1 MKLFKSIFLLFIS
14 CAMFF
19 SCEGTQHYY
28 NVADIVEK
36 SEAREYYEEKLH
48 NVITANDYKNGKYL
62 VSVFD
67 KTSSTNS
74 LLTDDFEVKIRDYTD
89 LKAFSRTVEN
99 ISKYCPAVSAS
110 GLIYFEKKNFSFTML
125 DYYGENKLSTGK
137 FSFQMVDEEKEGVI
151 EFITE
156 DASLTGNILTVNE
169 EKTIFDPLVKM
180 IVDSVKSQDI
190 FNDKSVQPI
199 KKSVGETE
207 YNVCWVSRNGVHENS
222 DYTTLQVD
230 VPKFV
235 YNDKNGSLYFY
246 ILQYNIGSVSLVS
259 IEGAIYYGSKKK
271 FIYKDYD
278 GKLKD

>member
-62 VSVFD
+62 VSIFD
-67 KTSSTNS
+67 KTGSTNS
-74 LLTDDFEVKIRDYTD
+74 LLTAASEVKIRDYTD
-89 LKAFSRTVEN
+89 LKAFSRTVN
-99 ISKYCPAVSAS
+99 ISKYCPTVSAS
-110 GLIYFEKKNFSFTML
+110 GLIYFEEKNFSFTML
-125 DYYGENKLSTGK
+125 DYYGENKSSTGK

-246 ILQYNIGSVSLVS
+246 ILQYNIESVSLVS
-259 IEGAIYYGSKKK
+259 IEGVIYYGNKKK

>member
-36 SEAREYYEEKLH
+36 SEAREYYEEKLY

-62 VSVFD
+62 VSFFD
-67 KTSSTNS
+67 KTGSTNR
-74 LLTDDFEVKIRDYTD
+74 LLPAASEVKTTYVSNLNAWYYI
-89 LKAFSRTVEN
+89 VN
-99 ISKYCPAVSAS
+99 ISKRCPAVNAS
-110 GLIYFEKKNFSFTML
+110 GLIYFEVKNFSFTMF

-137 FSFQMVDEEKEGVI
+137 FSFQMVDEEKEGVT

-190 FNDKSVQPI
+190 FNDKSAQPI

-207 YNVCWVSRNGVHENS
+207 CNVCWVSRSGAYENS

-259 IEGAIYYGSKKK
+259 IEGAIYYGNKKK

>member
-36 SEAREYYEEKLH
+36 SEAREYYEKKLH
-48 NVITANDYKNGKYL
+48 NVITVNDYKNGKYL

-67 KTSSTNS
+67 KTSSTKR
-74 LLTDDFEVKIRDYTD
+74 LLPADLEVKISYYTD
-89 LKAFSRTVEN
+89 LKVSSIVN
-99 ISKYCPAVSAS
+99 ITKYCPVVSAS
-110 GLIYFEKKNFSFTML
+110 GLIYFEVKNFSFTMFE
-125 DYYGENKLSTGK
+125 YYGENKSPTGK
-137 FSFQMVDEEKEGVI
+137 FSFQMVDEEKEGVT

-156 DASLTGNILTVNE
+156 DASLTGNILTINE

-180 IVDSVKSQDI
+180 IVDSVKLQDI
-190 FNDKSVQPI
+190 FNDKSAQPI
-199 KKSVGETE
+199 KKSVGGIEC
-207 YNVCWVSRNGVHENS
+207 NVCWVSRSGVHKNS

-246 ILQYNIGSVSLVS
+246 ILQYNIGSDSLVS